1 MLALRKMKRKTQ
13 TKKKIK
19 RNERGNIKHEQR
31 CSKQNIEQ
39 NLSHFSLKKRV

>member
-19 RNERGNIKHEQR
+19 RNERGNIKHGQH
-31 CSKQNIEQ
+31 CSSKI
-39 NLSHFSLKKRV
+39 LSKTCLISL